1 MNSEYLFFYSNF
13 DTNSKELMDK
23 LYKNHDLYQK
33 FHLININNKK
43 LRSLIPRSIT
53 EIPAFLITENGQRFP
68 PLFGAK
74 ALEWIKERSIQ
85 ASGESELS
93 SWDPSGMTGFS
104 DNFSSL
110 DDNEG
115 EMKKNYS
122 YLGGQTESIYTP
134 DAQPISGQGN
144 GGGQQQQMQQP
155 NFSMQQQ
162 SRPAKSS
169 ADAAYERLINQRNQE
184 LPKPISGQRM

>member
-53 EIPAFLITENGQRFP
+53 QIPAFLITENGQRFP

-74 ALEWIKERSIQ
+74 ALEWIKERNIQ

-104 DNFSSL
+104 DSFSSL

-122 YLGGQTESIYTP
+122 YLGGHTESIYTP
-134 DAQPISGQGN
+134 DSQPISGQGS
-144 GGGQQQQMQQP
+144 GGQQQMQQP

-162 SRPAKSS
+162 SKPTKSS
-169 ADAAYERLINQRNQE
+169 ADAAYERLVNQRNQDV
-184 LPKPISGQRM
+184 PKPISGQRM

>member
-53 EIPAFLITENGQRFP
+53 QIPAFLITENGQRFP

-74 ALEWIKERSIQ
+74 ALEWIKERNIQ

-104 DNFSSL
+104 DSFSSL

-122 YLGGQTESIYTP
+122 YLGGQSESIYTP
-134 DAQPISGQGN
+134 DSQPISGQGN
-144 GGGQQQQMQQP
+144 GGQQQMQQP

-162 SRPAKSS
+162 SKPAKSS
-169 ADAAYERLINQRNQE
+169 ADAAYERLINQRNQDV
-184 LPKPISGQRM
+184 PKPISGQRM